1 MLLSDVKHQARAQRL
16 IQRAVV
22 HRRIPHAYLFH
33 GPDGVGKEMLARGL
47 AQLLLCGSPVER
59 TLDPGDAETVG
70 LERLRTGCG
79 DCEDCRSMAAETHP
93 DWHLIYRQLNREHPD
108 PQVRK
113 RKALDLGVDVLRH
126 FVIEKVGL
134 TPARGRAKVFVIR
147 EADRITTQAQNA
159 MLKTLEEPPGT
170 TYLILLGAST
180 DRLLATV
187 RSRCQVVPLSAL
199 PLDFVRSRLMELR
212 SELSGDPLE
221 WYVQSSDGSIGLA
234 LSGVDDGLY
243 ELNKRLIDGLAR
255 GSTARG
261 DSNGKA
267 WLNEAK
273 ALGELYQE
281 RDRDITGT
289 EATRSGLKSVFHLVA
304 TWYADVLRRASG
316 EATMLVNRAW
326 RSEVEQAAKSMQP
339 EQAAQA
345 INRIAQAEQQLNLN
359 ANTQLVVEVLL
370 TDLAEIGAGE
380 PLLRESARA

>member
-1 MLLSDVKHQARAQRL
+1 MSLFDVKHQAHAQRL
-16 IQRAVV
+16 IQRAVA
-22 HRRIPHAYLFH
+22 HQRIPHAYLFH
-33 GPDGVGKEMLARGL
+33 GPDGVGKELLARGL
-47 AQLLLCGSPVER
+47 AQLLLCSSPVER
-59 TLDPGDAETVG
+59 ALDPNDAETVG
-70 LERLRTGCG
+70 LERLLTGCG
-79 DCEDCRSMAAETHP
+79 DCEDCRAMAAETHP
-93 DWHLIYRQLNREHPD
+93 DWHLIHRQLNREHPD

-126 FVIEKVGL
+126 FVIDKVGL
-134 TPARGRAKVFVIR
+134 TPTRGRAKIFVIR

-221 WYVQSSDGSIGLA
+221 WYAQSSDGSIGVA
-234 LSGVDDGLY
+234 LSLADDGLY
-243 ELNKRLIDGLAR
+243 ELNKRLIESLAK
-255 GSTARG
+255 GSIARG
-261 DSNGKA
+261 DSNPKD
-267 WLNEAK
+267 WLTEAK
-273 ALGELYQE
+273 SLGELYQK

-370 TDLAEIGAGE
+370 TDLAGIGAGN
-380 PLLRESARA
+380 PLPRESARA